1 VIDRTHGRSR
11 TLAWRR
17 AAHWLMARM
26 AGGAVAIS
34 DELGSAVLGDT
45 TGDVYDVRIEHLET
59 YEVLLRQG
67 SAGFGEAWADGWW
80 STDDLVG
87 LLRLGQRNTS
97 RWHPF
102 TNRLHNVATP
112 LLDPL
117 ARRRRRPDPG
127 RDRANIRAHYD
138 LGNEFFAQV
147 LDETMMYSAAVFEPA
162 SITLADASREKVRR
176 ITELAG
182 VTADDHVLEIGT
194 GWGGLAEHVGA
205 QVGARVTTTTISEK
219 QYEFALQRIDA
230 AGLSDRVT
238 VLDSDYRDMTGAFDK
253 IVSIEMIEAVDW
265 REYATF
271 FSTAHRL
278 LRPGGTLAM
287 QAIVVSDADFH
298 RAKRTSDFINEK
310 IFPGG
315 CLPSVAAL
323 DAAAEDAGFT
333 RTAFADIGLHY
344 ARTLHEWRANL
355 HAADIRDERLKRLW
369 DFYFAYCEA
378 GFLQRYVSDVQL
390 AYHRNGA

>member
-1 VIDRTHGRSR
+1 MIDR

-17 AAHWLMARM
+17 AAHWLMAHM
-26 AGGAVAIS
+26 TGGAVAIA
-34 DELGSAVLGDT
+34 DELGSAVLGDIA
-45 TGDVYDVRIEHLET
+45 GDVYEVRIDRLET
-59 YEVLLRQG
+59 YEALLRRG
-67 SAGFGEAWADGWW
+67 SAGFGEAWADAWW

-97 RWHPF
+97 RWHPL

-112 LLDPL
+112 LLDPI
-117 ARRRRRPDPG
+117 ARHRRRPDPA
-127 RDRANIRAHYD
+127 RDRDNIRAHYD
-138 LGNEFFAQV
+138 LGNAFFAQV

-162 SITLADASREKVRR
+162 SITLAQASREKVRR

-182 VTADDHVLEIGT
+182 ITAADDILEIGT

-205 QVGARVTTTTISEK
+205 QVGARVTTTTISDE
-219 QYEFALQRIDA
+219 QYQFARRRIDE
-230 AGLSDRVT
+230 AGLADRVT
-238 VLDSDYRDMTGAFDK
+238 VLDKDYRDMTGAFDK

-265 REYATF
+265 REYGTF
-271 FSTAHRL
+271 FSAAHRL

-287 QAIVVSDADFH
+287 QAIVVSDDDFH
-298 RAKRTSDFINEK
+298 RAKRTSDFIK
-310 IFPGG
+310 KQIFPGG
-315 CLPSVAAL
+315 CLPSVAVL
-323 DAAAEDAGFT
+323 DAAAADAGFT
-333 RTAFADIGLHY
+333 RTGFADIGLHY
-344 ARTLHEWRANL
+344 ARTLREWRANL
-355 HAADIRDERLKRLW
+355 NAADITDARFKRLW